1 MSVPEGMM
9 RVVTTRRD
17 VWFAVSAM
25 EYLIKGKT
33 PPAGFLEV
41 LANSV
46 KPALNAYLEVTDG
59 PPPVNF
65 PSDAASQEGVGRHA
79 AQ

>member
-1 MSVPEGMM
+1 MSLPEGMM
-9 RVVTTRRD
+9 SLVTTRRD

-41 LANSV
+41 LERSV
-46 KPALNAYLEVTDG
+46 QPHLNAYLEVTDG
-59 PPPVNF
+59 PPPVQF
-65 PSDAASQEGVGRHA
+65 QSDAPQEAGLG
-79 AQ
+79 

>member
-1 MSVPEGMM
+1 MHL
-9 RVVTTRRD
+9 VTTRRD

-41 LANSV
+41 LERSV
-46 KPALNAYLEVTDG
+46 HPHLNAYLEATDG
-59 PPPVNF
+59 PAPIQFPPD
-65 PSDAASQEGVGRHA
+65 PPQEAGVG
-79 AQ
+79 

>member
-1 MSVPEGMM
+1 MSLPEGCM

-33 PPAGFLEV
+33 PPAGFIEILER
-41 LANSV
+41 SV
-46 KPALNAYLEVTDG
+46 QPHLNAYLEVTDG
-59 PPPVNF
+59 PQAILYTDAPPE
-65 PSDAASQEGVGRHA
+65 AGMG
-79 AQ
+79 

>member
-1 MSVPEGMM
+1 MSLPEGTM

-25 EYLIKGKT
+25 NYLIEGKT

-41 LANSV
+41 LARSV
-46 KPALNAYLEVTDG
+46 QPHLNAYLEATDG
-59 PPPVNF
+59 PPACTLL
-65 PSDAASQEGVGRHA
+65 PSPETEESLG
-79 AQ
+79 